1 MLNGAWN
8 GNSTKISVFEFAVL
22 VKLLSKANGIL
33 WFGNIAT
40 VWATCPKTHIQACLS
55 KHTSLCCY
63 WSRSKEDAKIKTLI
77 LLALCGFVLTVGLAL
92 PLSENG
98 SELKNPE
105 LKEIASDFQA
115 EDKEK

>member
-1 MLNGAWN
+1 M
-8 GNSTKISVFEFAVL
+8 
-22 VKLLSKANGIL
+22 
-33 WFGNIAT
+33 
-40 VWATCPKTHIQACLS
+40 
-55 KHTSLCCY
+55 
-63 WSRSKEDAKIKTLI
+63 KTLM
-77 LLALCGFVLTVGLAL
+77 LLALFGFVLTVGLAL